1 MTAFHHSLRATALL
15 LLASASTAAFAADKP
30 ALNPDQ
36 PAPATAPSTM
46 SATVQFSL
54 SALDRA
60 LERKVPRHLASIED
74 RGSQCWHRRIL
85 GREVDIDCAYSGS
98 VERVAPVSLRAEHG
112 KLIAAAPLFGAIS
125 GQGIGRFARMLHG
138 SAEGQMTVYASARPR
153 LNRDWSVSLD
163 MSESFRWQEPPVL
176 TILGFRVDMARY
188 VTPKIEAQLA
198 RVRGDVE
205 ASVRELDIKGK
216 AASAWQRAF
225 ANVKISDQ
233 PEIWL
238 QTTPQS
244 VAFSGLR
251 AEGDVLEGSLEIAG
265 NTTTTIGGEPAANAP
280 TPLPQLGSDVSDP
293 GRFEVIVPI
302 AIDYDAIKRKAQ
314 DILAAQS
321 EANFSA
327 QDIEIYPSSGSLVM
341 GIRAAKPQSDGSDW
355 VYLTAT
361 PQVDAA
367 TGSLRFPDL
376 AVVTDAAAATQGVF
390 GASGMLQALREQLS
404 VGFQAG
410 FDQIVASANAKL
422 TRPLG
427 DGFRSEGKL
436 TSAGIANV
444 RLLPDRVQIDLRAGG
459 RLKLIYGG

>member
-1 MTAFHHSLRATALL
+1 MNTFSQSLRATTLL
-15 LLASASTAAFAADKP
+15 LLTSASSTAFAADKP
-30 ALNPDQ
+30 AFNPDQ
-36 PAPATAPSTM
+36 PASATAPSKM

-54 SALDRA
+54 ATLDRA
-60 LERKVPRHLASIED
+60 LERKVPRRLASIED
-74 RGSQCWHRRIL
+74 RGSECWHRRIL

-98 VERVAPVSLRAEHG
+98 VERVAPILLHAEHG
-112 KLIAAAPLFGAIS
+112 RLVAAAPLFGSVS
-125 GQGIGRFARMLHG
+125 GQGIGRFARLLHG

-163 MSESFRWQEPPVL
+163 MSEGFRWQEPPVL
-176 TILGFRVDMARY
+176 TILGFRIDMARY

-216 AASAWQRAF
+216 AEAAWRQAF

-233 PEIWL
+233 PQIWL
-238 QTTPQS
+238 QATPQS
-244 VAFSGLR
+244 VAFAGLH
-251 AEGDVLEGSLEIAG
+251 AEGDVLEGAIEIAG
-265 NTTTTIGGEPAANAP
+265 TTTTSIGSEPAPKGP

-293 GRFEVIVPI
+293 GRFEIIVPV
-302 AIDYDAIKRKAQ
+302 AIDYDAIKRKVQ
-314 DILAAQS
+314 DILAGQS

-327 QDIEIYPSSGSLVM
+327 QEIEIYPSSGNLVM
-341 GIRAAKPQSDGSDW
+341 GIRAGKPQSDGGDW

-367 TGSLRFPDL
+367 TGLLRFPDL
-376 AVVTDAAAATQGVF
+376 AVVTDAEAATQGVF
-390 GASGMLQALREQLS
+390 GTSGMLQALREQLS
-404 VGFQAG
+404 VGFRDD
-410 FDQIVASANAKL
+410 FDRIVASANAKL

-436 TSAGIANV
+436 TSAGIADV
-444 RLLPDRVQIDLRAGG
+444 RLLSDRIQIDLRADG

>member
-1 MTAFHHSLRATALL
+1 MTAFRQSLRATTLL
-15 LLASASTAAFAADKP
+15 LLASVSTTAFAADKP

-54 SALDRA
+54 ATLDRA
-60 LERKVPRHLASIED
+60 LERKVPRRLASIED

-98 VERVAPVSLRAEHG
+98 VERVAPISLRAEHG
-112 KLIAAAPLFGAIS
+112 KLVAAAHLFGTVS
-125 GQGIGRFARMLHG
+125 GQGIGRFARLLHG

-153 LNRDWSVSLD
+153 LDRDWSVSLD
-163 MSESFRWQEPPVL
+163 MREGFRWQEPPVL
-176 TILGFRVDMARY
+176 NILGFHIDMARY

-205 ASVRELDIKGK
+205 ASVRALGIKGK
-216 AASAWQRAF
+216 AEAAWQHAF
-225 ANVKISDQ
+225 ANVKISDR

-265 NTTTTIGGEPAANAP
+265 NTTTSIGSEPAANAP
-280 TPLPQLGSDVSDP
+280 TPLPQLSGDVSDP
-293 GRFEVIVPI
+293 GRFDIIIPI

-314 DILAAQS
+314 DIMAAQS
-321 EANFSA
+321 EGSLSV
-327 QDIEIYPSSGSLVM
+327 QDIEVYPSSGSLVI
-341 GIRAAKPQSDGSDW
+341 GARIGQSGEW
-355 VYLTAT
+355 AYLTAA
-361 PQVDAA
+361 PQADAS

-376 AVVTDAAAATQGVF
+376 AAITADATTAQGSF
-390 GASGMLQALREQLS
+390 DPALLQALREQLS
-404 VGFQAG
+404 VSFQAG
-410 FDQIVASANAKL
+410 FDQIVASANARL

-444 RLLPDRVQIDLRAGG
+444 QLLSDRIQVNLQAGG